1 MPAGSTAA
9 QRPTYMEE
17 DVPIEP
23 SAPGPPVLLPAW
35 SRGHNPHQKVGNR
48 ASDHFLESL
57 DDERHVYAP
66 SKNPSRGA
74 TAKHGDSINPVV
86 LVPPPRMASSK
97 QGFGEGSGRGQQS
110 RKPPGGRVANGGL
123 SSASCLRNNKSRE
136 PNINNNHNHYQKS
149 TGVEEFSRATSL
161 PLPVSST
168 RYRSTSILPNHH
180 KRALLGSTSDLAAA
194 DRSTGDLSGESVA
207 GATHAMAV
215 SIAQG
220 RGNRLCRLNSGS
232 MTQMAGLG
240 LSSQDLPSFVGDDMG
255 SGLTPSPENHQSNQ
269 QQVEAFTK
277 AVTKLSRRMSAT
289 SLSEHQNGGGDHTP
303 KSGSP
308 SQQHLVVNHNPY
320 RENLPAQSQAQQ
332 QQYHHHN
339 HSQIS
344 NWRSDRFPRPVPRC
358 SGVSRASC
366 SPPRHQQVQ
375 QNPHFNSMRR
385 RRCDSPARWGCSNNG
400 NCGNPCISPIPALQ
414 QSVYTLRRLTGP
426 GGTSSGA
433 VRRSSSHTKLDKVCV
448 RPDSPFCSW
457 CASSGQIQQQLP
469 MQNSS
474 DLDSPQPPS
483 MSNYPRPVGGNR
495 SRSSSRSS
503 ARQQNLRSPRGAVFL
518 PSSAADKMTTNLD
531 ENIGP
536 ADEKALADGLLMMR
550 IGNGGFS
557 NNGGAISPR
566 LPPPEL
572 PVSPSGRKSDVMAM
586 AAARRRKY
594 RPARPLPPPPSSTT
608 ISTPATTATTTN
620 SGSSAVPLLLNV
632 QAATSTVSVQPQ
644 PPPCSPK
651 VE

>member
-1 MPAGSTAA
+1 
-9 QRPTYMEE
+9 MEE
-17 DVPIEP
+17 DVPIES

-35 SRGHNPHQKVGNR
+35 SRSHNQKVGNR
-48 ASDHFLESL
+48 ASDHFIESL
-57 DDERHVYAP
+57 DDERHAYASP
-66 SKNPSRGA
+66 KNPSRGA
-74 TAKHGDSINPVV
+74 TAKHSDSINPVV

-97 QGFGEGSGRGQQS
+97 QGFGEGGGRGQQS
-110 RKPPGGRVANGGL
+110 RKPPGGRAANGGVSHI

-149 TGVEEFSRATSL
+149 AGAEEFSRATSL

-168 RYRSTSILPNHH
+168 RYRSTSLLPNHH
-180 KRALLGSTSDLAAA
+180 KRALLGSTSDLAVAA
-194 DRSTGDLSGESVA
+194 DRSAGDLSGESVA
-207 GATHAMAV
+207 GATHAMAI

-220 RGNRLCRLNSGS
+220 RGNRLGRLNSGS

-289 SLSEHQNGGGDHTP
+289 SLSEQQNGGGDHTP

-308 SQQHLVVNHNPY
+308 SQQLQVVNHNPY
-320 RENLPAQSQAQQ
+320 RENLSAQSQQAQQ

-339 HSQIS
+339 HSQMG

-358 SGVSRASC
+358 SGVTRVSC
-366 SPPRHQQVQ
+366 SPPRHQQGVQ

-400 NCGNPCISPIPALQ
+400 TCGNPCVSPVPALQ
-414 QSVYTLRRLTGP
+414 QSAYTLRRLTAP

-457 CASSGQIQQQLP
+457 CASSGPIQQQFP
-469 MQNSS
+469 MQNSN
-474 DLDSPQPPS
+474 DLDSPQPPNV
-483 MSNYPRPVGGNR
+483 SNYPRPMGGNR

-503 ARQQNLRSPRGAVFL
+503 ARQQNLRSPRGTVFL
-518 PSSAADKMTTNLD
+518 PPPPSVAADKMTTNLD

-536 ADEKALADGLLMMR
+536 MDEKALVDGLLMVRM
-550 IGNGGFS
+550 GNGGYS
-557 NNGGAISPR
+557 NKGGGAISPR

-594 RPARPLPPPPSSTT
+594 RPARPPPPPPPSSTT
-608 ISTPATTATTTN
+608 ISTSGTNTGTTN

-632 QAATSTVSVQPQ
+632 QAATSTVPLQPQ